1 MVCWGL
7 AAEFHLFLKKFRSNW
22 NFISEWNECQDQ
34 FYFFFLKSVS
44 YCTLD
49 VDSNSIRE
57 LNLLKSTCIKDGTLS
72 MRLFLTE
79 AYGFISC
86 RDILITNL
94 DASIS
99 YDELC
104 DEVHEMCNLQQEQP
118 ITLKWIDDE
127 GIVLKSLIILIF
139 WMLWYRE
146 ALKQLKSH
154 SCYVV
159 NKFINAT
166 GHNPVL

>member
-1 MVCWGL
+1 ML
-7 AAEFHLFLKKFRSNW
+7 HSFTYFLKDFAVIEILFYLLMEGVPRSILILLKFV
-22 NFISEWNECQDQ
+22 C
-34 FYFFFLKSVS
+34 

-49 VDSNSIRE
+49 MDSYSIRE
-57 LNLLKSTCIKDGTLS
+57 LNLLKSTCIKDGTLG
-72 MRLFLTE
+72 MWIFLTK

-139 WMLWYRE
+139 LNVMVQRE
-146 ALKQLKSH
+146 ALKQL
-154 SCYVV
+154 
-159 NKFINAT
+159 T
-166 GHNPVL
+166 